1 MMLKGGKVELRAW
14 QEEDVATMKTIRN
27 DVRLQET
34 LMSEARPNSIER
46 TRQWLSEKTQH
57 PDTLFFVIASTD
69 KNQPIGFVQVTDINR
84 RSGWGYLGICLI
96 PSQQAKGLG
105 SEVLNLLENYL
116 IQVTGLRKLL
126 LYVVGNNTPAIKLYK
141 KYGFKEV
148 GVLKAHY
155 KHSAGYQDVILMEH
169 LLASG

>member
-1 MMLKGGKVELRAW
+1 MLKGSEVELRAW
-14 QEEDVATMKTIRN
+14 QEEDVATMKMIRN
-27 DVRLQET
+27 DVQLQET

-84 RSGWGYLGICLI
+84 RSGWGYLGICLVT
-96 PSQQAKGLG
+96 SQQAKGLG
-105 SEVLNLLENYL
+105 SKVLNLLENYL

-126 LYVVGNNTPAIKLYK
+126 LHVVGNNIPAIKLYK
-141 KYGFKEV
+141 KFDFKYLYRRRNYFSTNLISLDAIV
-148 GVLKAHY
+148 FSRFL
-155 KHSAGYQDVILMEH
+155 
-169 LLASG
+169 

>member
-1 MMLKGGKVELRAW
+1 MLKGDKVELRAW
-14 QEEDVATMKTIRN
+14 QEEDVATMKMIRN
-27 DVRLQET
+27 DVQLQEK

-57 PDTLFFVIASTD
+57 PDTLFFVIATTD

-105 SEVLNLLENYL
+105 SKVLNLLENYL

-126 LYVVGNNTPAIKLYK
+126 LHVVGNNVPAIKLYK

-148 GVLKAHY
+148 GILKAHH
-155 KHSAGYQDVILMEH
+155 KQSTGYQDVMLMEH

>member
-1 MMLKGGKVELRAW
+1 MLKGDKVELRAW
-14 QEEDVATMKTIRN
+14 QEEDIATMKMIRN
-27 DVRLQET
+27 DVRLQEK

-84 RSGWGYLGICLI
+84 RSGWGYLGICLVT
-96 PSQQAKGLG
+96 SQQAKGLG
-105 SEVLNLLENYL
+105 SKVLNLLENYL

-126 LYVVGNNTPAIKLYK
+126 LYVVGNNVPAIKLYK

-148 GVLKAHY
+148 GILKAHY
-155 KHSAGYQDVILMEH
+155 KQSTGYQDVMLMEH

>member
-1 MMLKGGKVELRAW
+1 MGSEMC
-14 QEEDVATMKTIRN
+14 IR
-27 DVRLQET
+27 DR
-34 LMSEARPNSIER
+34 
-46 TRQWLSEKTQH
+46 
-57 PDTLFFVIASTD
+57 
-69 KNQPIGFVQVTDINR
+69 
-84 RSGWGYLGICLI
+84 GYLGICLI
-96 PSQQAKGLG
+96 PSHQAKGLG

-126 LYVVGNNTPAIKLYK
+126 LHVVGNNIPAIKLYK

-155 KHSAGYQDVILMEH
+155 KQSTGYQDVMLMEH

>member
-1 MMLKGGKVELRAW
+1 MLKGDKVELRAW
-14 QEEDVATMKTIRN
+14 QEEDVATMKMIRN
-27 DVRLQET
+27 DVQLQEK

-46 TRQWLSEKTQH
+46 TRKWLSEKTQH

-105 SEVLNLLENYL
+105 SKVLNLLENYL

-126 LYVVGNNTPAIKLYK
+126 LYVVGNNVPAIKLYK
-141 KYGFKEV
+141 NYGFKEV

-155 KHSAGYQDVILMEH
+155 KQSTGYQDVMLMEH

>member
-1 MMLKGGKVELRAW
+1 MLKGDKVELRAW
-14 QEEDVATMKTIRN
+14 QEEDVATMKMIRN
-27 DVRLQET
+27 DVQLQEKI
-34 LMSEARPNSIER
+34 MSEARPNSIER

-84 RSGWGYLGICLI
+84 RSGWGYLGICLVT
-96 PSQQAKGLG
+96 SQQAKGLG
-105 SEVLNLLENYL
+105 SKVLNLLENHL

-126 LYVVGNNTPAIKLYK
+126 LHVVGNNIPAIKLYK

-155 KHSAGYQDVILMEH
+155 KQSTGYQDVMLMEH

>member
-1 MMLKGGKVELRAW
+1 MLKGDKVELRAW
-14 QEEDVATMKTIRN
+14 QEEDVATMKMIRN
-27 DVRLQET
+27 DVRLQEK
-34 LMSEARPNSIER
+34 LMSEARPNSVER
-46 TRQWLSEKTQH
+46 TRQWLSEKAQH

-105 SEVLNLLENYL
+105 SKVLNLLEKHL

-126 LYVVGNNTPAIKLYK
+126 LYVVGNNVPAIKLYK

-148 GVLKAHY
+148 GILKSHY
-155 KHSAGYQDVILMEH
+155 KQSTGYQDVMLMEH